1 MTMRP
6 DLQPRRP
13 LGSVIATIFTVGIV
27 ACSSDGTGLKQP
39 DAGAPG
45 KTDAYAFDTG
55 WGGSVG
61 GMTRGLDA
69 GSGTGLGGHGDSLS
83 IDASAKGG
91 SGVDASA
98 NLDSAGGSTGGV
110 PLDAGAGGSAGTGLD
125 ANGTSA
131 TGGAGGNAGD
141 ALRRDGASDAH
152 LDLDAAQKSD
162 AQGEEA
168 PSSRDSKGDTS
179 DGVALDGSPECGSL
193 DQPCC
198 EGRACDSPNLA
209 CTSGGSG
216 SGGTCVACG
225 EIGQP
230 CCEGELCSAAGAT
243 CTGSGRGGGI
253 CR

>member
-6 DLQPRRP
+6 DLQRRRP

-27 ACSSDGTGLKQP
+27 ACSSDGTGLEQP
-39 DAGAPG
+39 DAGALG

-55 WGGSVG
+55 WGGSFG
-61 GMTRGLDA
+61 GMPRGLDA
-69 GSGTGLGGHGDSLS
+69 GSGTGLGGHGGSAA

-91 SGVDASA
+91 SGVDGSA
-98 NLDSAGGSTGGV
+98 SAGGSTGGAS
-110 PLDAGAGGSAGTGLD
+110 LDAGSGGSAGAGLD
-125 ANGTSA
+125 ANDTAA
-131 TGGAGGNAGD
+131 TGGSDGSVGD
-141 ALRRDGASDAH
+141 ALRRDGGSDAH

-162 AQGEEA
+162 AQGEDA

-179 DGVALDGSPECGSL
+179 DGVALDGSPECGAL

-198 EGRACDSPNLA
+198 EARTCDSPNLA

-230 CCEGELCSAAGAT
+230 CCAEELCSAGAT